1 MLVYIL
7 HYDHCHVLEN
17 CGRQSPLALNGPL
30 RVWFIVKSVL
40 IDGQECLI
48 ELGDSVAE
56 LLDEPVIRV
65 YRELCQL
72 QPRLQILA
80 MKRCVVFITVF
91 VLIPVDNGYWLRSI
105 HVLDVCV
112 DARLGDTVVDGRYR
126 VVQLV
131 ISHLLEQPDVIVL
144 VCLIVAIR
152 QILCSLR
159 GYHY

>member
-1 MLVYIL
+1 LLVYLL
-7 HYDHCHVLEN
+7 HYDLCHVLEY

-30 RVWFIVKSVL
+30 SIWFVVQSVL

-56 LLDEPVIRV
+56 LLDKPVIRV
-65 YRELCQL
+65 YRQLYQL

-80 MKRCVVFITVF
+80 MKRCVVFITVV
-91 VLIPVDNGYWLRSI
+91 VLIPVYYGYWVRTI
-105 HVLDVCV
+105 HVLDVRV
-112 DARLGDTVVDGRYR
+112 YAWLSDTVVDARYR

-131 ISHLLEQPDVIVL
+131 ISQLLEQPDVIEL
-144 VCLIVAIR
+144 VSLIVGIR
-152 QILCSLR
+152 QILCTLR